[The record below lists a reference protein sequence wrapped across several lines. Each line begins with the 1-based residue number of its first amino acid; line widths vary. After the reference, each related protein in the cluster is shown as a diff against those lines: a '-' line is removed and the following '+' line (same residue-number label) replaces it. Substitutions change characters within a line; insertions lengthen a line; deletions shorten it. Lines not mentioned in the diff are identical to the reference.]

1 MAKIENFIPAD
12 KKNRP
17 DKRTLTVNADTHER
31 LKVLSTRYNVPINQ
45 VIKALLDANDANA

>member
-1 MAKIENFIPAD
+1 MPRIDKFISKE

-17 DKRTLTVNADTHER
+17 DKRTLTVNAATHER
-31 LKVLSTRYNVPINQ
+31 LKQLSTEYNVPITD